1 MNLSKYVN
9 VVAVGFLLY
18 AIYGLMGDVSSL
30 IYPAFKIPGASF
42 SYYKNQSK
50 VEIATKQN
58 VNNKKSECKD
68 CATDLSLKEDRSI
81 DDEYVD
87 IRHDSLVSVLNNLYI
102 VFVVFLYFMF
112 GCRLIFL
119 GENEKNINKRETIRK
134 PTYRRISR
142 N

>member
-1 MNLSKYVN
+1 MNLSKCVN
-9 VVAVGFLLY
+9 VVAIGFLLY
-18 AIYGLMGDVSSL
+18 AIYGLMGDISSL
-30 IYPAFKIPGASF
+30 IYPAFKISGSSF
-42 SYYKNQSK
+42 SYYKNQEK
-50 VEIATKQN
+50 IEL
-58 VNNKKSECKD
+58 VNKRENSKKSDCKD
-68 CATDLSLKEDRSI
+68 CVTDLSLKEERSI
-81 DDEYVD
+81 DDEYMD

-112 GCRLIFL
+112 GRRLIFL